1 MSDGK
6 NSPPPN
12 LGGGGAPAGGC
23 VAPCPA
29 APPATPVVV
38 GTPAPIPPGDDSIVC
53 RGGALTTQIN
63 DTGPDR
69 ACTVA
74 HEETHIADWKGRYGE
89 NLCVGVADG
98 SLPLG
103 GPGYDAFIKQ
113 SECKAYRVGKACRE
127 KAILTAADA
136 DKPRIQ
142 AGIDRD
148 NDQIAANC
156 N

>member
-6 NSPPPN
+6 APATPASV
-12 LGGGGAPAGGC
+12 GGGGPGGGC
-23 VAPCPA
+23 VAPCPN
-29 APPATPVVV
+29 PPAVPAVVA

-53 RGGALTTQIN
+53 KGGKLTTQIN
-63 DTGPDR
+63 DTGPDK

-74 HEETHIADWKGRYGE
+74 HEESHMADWKARYGE

-127 KAILTAADA
+127 NAIKTAADA

-148 NDQIAANC
+148 NAQIAVNC
-156 N
+156 P